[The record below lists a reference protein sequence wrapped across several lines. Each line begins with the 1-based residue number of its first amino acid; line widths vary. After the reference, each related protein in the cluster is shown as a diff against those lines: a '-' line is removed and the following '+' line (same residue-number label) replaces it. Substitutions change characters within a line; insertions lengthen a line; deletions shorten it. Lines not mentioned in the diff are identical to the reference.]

1 VTTTASRAPLP
12 LTVVHVVTSLELG
25 GAQRMLAKL
34 VAAPL
39 AAPER
44 THVVSLLPAG
54 PLATPIRAAGA
65 SVHSLGLGHG
75 SVAPLRLLALGRL
88 LRRLGPDL
96 VQGWMYHGNL
106 AASLAAPFGAG
117 GAPVLWNIRGALDAP
132 LAESR
137 LTRWVIRAG
146 AGLSARPAAI
156 VYNAASAAR
165 QHAAAGYAPARAVV
179 IGNGFDLAAYRP
191 DPAAGPALRRRLGIA
206 DARPLV
212 GIAAEVRP
220 MKDHATLLAAIGRL
234 AAGGHDLDLVML
246 GTGTTPDNA
255 DLVARIAANGLT
267 GRVHLLGPLADPAP
281 VIKGLDLG
289 VLSSAWGEGFP
300 NFVGE
305 AMAAGVPCVATD
317 TGDCRA
323 IIGETG
329 RVAPPRDPAA
339 LAAALETMLALPAD
353 ARHALGLAA
362 RERIATRYGLPA
374 IVDAYRRLYLGCI
387 AARRGGAA
395 AADQDVAHAA

>member
-1 VTTTASRAPLP
+1 MTTTATKALLP
-12 LTVVHVVTSLELG
+12 LTVVHVVTSLKLG

-39 AAPER
+39 TVPER

-54 PLATPIRAAGA
+54 PLAAPLRAAGA
-65 SVHSLGLGHG
+65 TVHSLGLGHG

-88 LRRLGPDL
+88 LGRLQPDL

-106 AASLAAPFGAG
+106 AASLAAPLG
-117 GAPVLWNIRGALDAP
+117 GGSAPVLWNIRGALDAP
-132 LAESR
+132 TAESR

-146 AGLSARPAAI
+146 ARLSARPAAI
-156 VYNAASAAR
+156 VYNAANAAR
-165 QHAAAGYAPARAVV
+165 QHAAAGYTPARAVV
-179 IGNGFDLAAYRP
+179 IGNGFDLEAYRP
-191 DPAAGPALRRRLGIA
+191 DPAAGTALCRRLGIA
-206 DARPLV
+206 DARLLV

-234 AAGGHDLDLVML
+234 AACGHDLDLVML
-246 GTGTTPDNA
+246 GTGATPDNA
-255 DLVARIAANGLT
+255 DLVARIAGHGLA

-300 NFVGE
+300 NFIGE

-317 TGDCRA
+317 TGDCRP
-323 IIGETG
+323 IIGETDK
-329 RVAPPRDPAA
+329 VAPPRDPIA
-339 LAAALETMLALPAD
+339 LAAALEAILALRPE
-353 ARHALGLAA
+353 ARRALGCAA
-362 RERIATRYGLPA
+362 RERIATRYALPA

-387 AARRGGAA
+387 AAPGGVPATE
-395 AADQDVAHAA
+395 QDVARAA